1 MLGQYVTPKTNKDI
15 LIPFKVNMAK
25 VFPIV
30 KTDDDIPISSNLKLL
45 GGNLNKSFLERD
57 CGRCGEWVHYENE
70 PHFISETTAVLR
82 FAVFQILDYST
93 LRLLNIFDKN
103 FCNCYNSSE
112 FAVSTTGELLL
123 VAMVC
128 QFWCR
133 NRKQG
138 GMFMCGGPN
147 AGVFVHMLLSIILF
161 EKVFPQVKHCWRQ
174 GHYHL
179 SVALF

>member
-1 MLGQYVTPKTNKDI
+1 MLGQYVTPKTNKNI

-82 FAVFQILDYST
+82 FAVFHIF
-93 LRLLNIFDKN
+93 RLFNFKIIEDFDNYFGNGYNFSDLAIF
-103 FCNCYNSSE
+103 
-112 FAVSTTGELLL
+112 TTGELLL
-123 VAMVC
+123 DAM
-128 QFWCR
+128 QWC
-133 NRKQG
+133 
-138 GMFMCGGPN
+138 MCYS
-147 AGVFVHMLLSIILF
+147 VLF
-161 EKVFPQVKHCWRQ
+161 FDQ
-174 GHYHL
+174 
-179 SVALF
+179 SDF